1 MHEAGDVSILLNQD
15 LESVKPPQPQHRTV
29 IVKTREVVNGGGFFE
44 KTQVD
49 VIEKEEVIQVP
60 ITGDEKKPPGKDER
74 IFAFSGF
81 SDFRSKYFNKE
92 VDPLEDLSRL
102 KNIKDARHKYSK
114 RFNNGA
120 NAYN

>member
-1 MHEAGDVSILLNQD
+1 MQEAGDVSVLLNQD
-15 LESVKPPQPQHRTV
+15 LDPVKPPQHTTV
-29 IVKTREVVNGGGFFE
+29 VVKTREVVNGGGFFE

-49 VIEKEEVIQVP
+49 VIEKEEIIQVP
-60 ITGDEKKPPGKDER
+60 ITGDDKKPGKDER

-102 KNIKDARHKYSK
+102 KNIKDARNKYAK

-120 NAYN
+120 NAYNQ

>member
-1 MHEAGDVSILLNQD
+1 MQEGETSILLNKD
-15 LESVKPPQPQHRTV
+15 LDPVVPPKQQHKTV
-29 IVKTREVVNGGGFFE
+29 VIKHREVINGGGFFE
-44 KTQVD
+44 TQVD

-60 ITGDEKKPPGKDER
+60 INAGDDKKPGKDEK

-81 SDFRSKYFNKE
+81 SDFRSKYFSKE

-102 KNIKDARHKYSK
+102 KSIKDARSKYAK

-120 NAYN
+120 NAYNH